1 MHIAKITL
9 FLLLIV
15 SITCSPGSSQDRSD
29 QSATLAGGPCEGCE
43 GVFEYGNRP
52 LTPTDTLPGFEEADE
67 KLKVTGIIYRPDGE
81 TPAEGVILY
90 IYHTNEQ
97 GIYPT
102 RGDEAGWG
110 RRHGYIRGWIR
121 TGPDGRYTFYT
132 RKPGSYGE
140 NPAHIHPIIL
150 EPDDRYYYLTD
161 YRFRGDPYLEENDR
175 EYRGSP
181 GVISLRKEGEL
192 LVAER
197 DIVLGKNVPGY
208 E

>member
-1 MHIAKITL
+1 MHIAKIVL
-9 FLLLIV
+9 FLLLIGNM
-15 SITCSPGSSQDRSD
+15 TCSPGISQDRSD
-29 QSATLAGGPCEGCE
+29 QNATLVGGPCEGCE
-43 GVFEYGNRP
+43 GVFEYGDRP
-52 LTPTDTLPGFEEADE
+52 LAPADTLPGFEEADK

-97 GIYPT
+97 GVYPT
-102 RGDEAGWG
+102 RGDETGWG

-132 RKPGSYGE
+132 RKPGSYGQ
-140 NPAHIHPIIL
+140 NPAHIHPTIL
-150 EPDDRYYYLTD
+150 EPDDRYYYLTE

-175 EYRGSP
+175 SFRGSP
-181 GVISLRKEGEL
+181 GVVSLRKEGDL